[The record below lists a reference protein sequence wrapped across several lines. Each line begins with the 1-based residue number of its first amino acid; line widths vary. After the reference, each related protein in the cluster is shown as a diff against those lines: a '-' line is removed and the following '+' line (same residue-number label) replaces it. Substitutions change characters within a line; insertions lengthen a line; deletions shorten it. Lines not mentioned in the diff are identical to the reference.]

1 VRTLA
6 ALRRF
11 LPAPPTSLN
20 GPLGPR
26 RRFDWIHTTLPEV
39 KRMRRLVPGSTLN
52 DVMLTAVAQG
62 LRELFLARGED
73 VAPIRPR
80 VFVPVDVRD
89 EAGAEAGNVFSAL
102 VLPLPID
109 EPDVVARLRL
119 IASEMATLKS
129 GHQAQAM
136 RLAMNLS
143 ELIPP
148 VLQAA
153 GAWQTHHRGMFM
165 NLTVTN
171 VPGPR
176 RELYLLGA
184 KMLELNPMLPLATGL
199 TLNVAVESYL
209 DRLSAGLC
217 CDPEKVPDLD
227 VFKRGVATALDE
239 LLARA
244 THEPAVADA

>member
-1 VRTLA
+1 
-6 ALRRF
+6 
-11 LPAPPTSLN
+11 
-20 GPLGPR
+20 
-26 RRFDWIHTTLPEV
+26 
-39 KRMRRLVPGSTLN
+39 
-52 DVMLTAVAQG
+52 
-62 LRELFLARGED
+62 
-73 VAPIRPR
+73 
-80 VFVPVDVRD
+80 
-89 EAGAEAGNVFSAL
+89 
-102 VLPLPID
+102 
-109 EPDVVARLRL
+109 
-119 IASEMATLKS
+119 
-129 GHQAQAM
+129 M
-136 RLAMNLS
+136 RLAMNLA

-217 CDPEKVPDLD
+217 CDPEKVADLD